1 MRHLFIAASL
11 AALIMAGG
19 CASHPTAVPSASVT
33 AAGPFQE
40 FGNAISAAPVPGD
53 WWRLFDDPVL
63 NSHVERALAANTDI
77 RAARANL
84 EAARAAAR
92 QAQGAQGI
100 ATVLESGVGPD
111 KANTQPSTSSVP
123 KTSYEAGFTVA
134 YEVDLFGRLR
144 GATRAARADA
154 DAAQATLEAARVTV
168 VADTVT
174 AYVELCAAS
183 HDRALVQAQIDTA
196 AQHRN
201 LIATQLRLGE
211 VSPLEVA
218 QATAALETARA
229 GLPGL
234 EAERRRALYTLV
246 ALQGLPPAGAASLDS
261 GCRTL
266 PHIASPL
273 PVGEGAALLA
283 RRPDVRE
290 AERKLAAAA
299 ARTDI
304 ATADLYP
311 RIRLGASAGDIGGGF
326 DAFLTPLI
334 TWNFPN
340 QSVERAKI
348 AAATGTAD
356 AALARFDGV
365 ILNALRETETALA
378 AYQAEQR
385 RRLSLQAALTEGDKA
400 FTRAQSR
407 WRLGEDSLLWV
418 LDAQS
423 ARNAAERDLAASD
436 LRLVRSQ
443 IALFKALGGGWQG
456 VDENRGVK

>member
-1 MRHLFIAASL
+1 MRHLLITANL

-19 CASHPTAVPSASVT
+19 CATHPTTVPAASVT

-40 FGNAISAAPVPGD
+40 TGNAIGATPVPGD

-63 NSHVERALAANTDI
+63 NRHVERALAANTDI

-134 YEVDLFGRLR
+134 YEVDLFGRLS
-144 GATRAARADA
+144 GATRVARADA

-168 VADTVT
+168 VADTVN
-174 AYVELCAAS
+174 AYVDMCAAQRD
-183 HDRALVQAQIDTA
+183 HDLLQAQVDTA
-196 AQHRN
+196 AQHRE
-201 LIATQLRLGE
+201 LIASQLRLGE
-211 VSPLEVA
+211 VSPLELA
-218 QATAALETARA
+218 RATAALEAARA

-234 EAERRRALYTLV
+234 EAEQRRALYTLA
-246 ALQGLPPAGAASLDS
+246 ALQGLSPVEAASLDS
-261 GCRTL
+261 ECRTL

-273 PVGEGAALLA
+273 PVGDGAALLA
-283 RRPDVRE
+283 RRPDVRA
-290 AERKLAAAA
+290 AERKLAAAT

-311 RIRLGASAGDIGGGF
+311 RIRLGASAGEIGSGF

-348 AAATGTAD
+348 SAAKGAAD

-378 AYQAEQR
+378 AYQSELR
-385 RRLSLQAALTEGDKA
+385 RHASLQSALAESDKA

-407 WRLGEDSLLWV
+407 YRLGEDSYLWV
-418 LDAQS
+418 LDAQT
-423 ARNAAERDLAASD
+423 ARNNAERDLASSEI
-436 LRLVRSQ
+436 RIVRSQ
-443 IALFKALGGGWQG
+443 IALFKALGGGWQP
-456 VDENRGVK
+456 VDEDRGVK